1 MVGLLLPLSRYPRII
16 RKLPAR
22 SGIVDELYV
31 LSAFQVSETPVL
43 APFSSTKERGD
54 VPLAFDALFQCVLG
68 TTPAVS
74 DAPIAV
80 VLLPTKSTLKAPL
93 PVVPELTDKFTE
105 AE

>member
-1 MVGLLLPLSRYPRII
+1 M
-16 RKLPAR
+16 
-22 SGIVDELYV
+22 

-54 VPLAFDALFQCVLG
+54 VALAFEALFQCVLG

-74 DAPIAV
+74 ATPIAV

-93 PVVPELTDKFTE
+93 PLVPELTDKLTE